1 MENLKKNWQTSL
13 QEEVNDAINSCIRS
27 LNEQMNYVMGDNPDK
42 VYGYPQTYNKE
53 GGENEIDVN
62 DGIY

>member
-1 MENLKKNWQTSL
+1 
-13 QEEVNDAINSCIRS
+13 
-27 LNEQMNYVMGDNPDK
+27 MNYVMGDNPDK